1 MRGIPNPRIV
11 LPEQFELA
19 STGFNCYFAI
29 DIEFQH
35 INYDKYLPATAAAKS
50 MVRRNRHR
58 SMEPCCA
65 IYKSVLKSY
74 NR

>member
-11 LPEQFELA
+11 LPEQFEFA
-19 STGFNCYFAI
+19 STGFNYSFAI

-35 INYDKYLPATAAAKS
+35 INNYKYLPATAAAKS

-58 SMEPCCA
+58 SMKTLPLLYDILEWTE
-65 IYKSVLKSY
+65 VM
-74 NR
+74 